1 MTDSQSSVR
10 GLRGTLTTQ
19 KIVLLVVAAAAPLS
33 AVVGT
38 VPLAFSIGTGPGV
51 PGMFVFAG
59 LVLLCFS
66 VGYAAMSRNVVN
78 AGGFYTYISLG
89 LGRVTALSGGLVAVV
104 SYCAMSIGLAAAF
117 GYFAQMVGAAVG
129 LNLPWEVWAG
139 VAVGAVALALCAA
152 AVSSVCIEMFARCG
166 FTKVHRRFRN

>member
-1 MTDSQSSVR
+1 MTDPQSSVR

-38 VPLAFSIGTGPGV
+38 VPLAFSIGPGPGV

-59 LVLLCFS
+59 LVPLCFS
-66 VGYAAMSRNVVN
+66 VGYAAMSRHVVN

-89 LGRVTALSGGLVAVV
+89 LGRGPALRRG
-104 SYCAMSIGLAAAF
+104 
-117 GYFAQMVGAAVG
+117 
-129 LNLPWEVWAG
+129 P
-139 VAVGAVALALCAA
+139 GAVASHRPMWRGMAA
-152 AVSSVCIEMFARCG
+152 G
-166 FTKVHRRFRN
+166 